1 INAVFAA
8 VYGYKDVVVVERTR
22 GRKSLIFY
30 TFSILTR
37 LVALQI
43 ILLNRLEEEQASNIR
58 RALS

>member
-1 INAVFAA
+1 INTVFIA

-43 ILLNRLEEEQASNIR
+43 ILLNRLEEE
-58 RALS
+58 